1 MKNMKKARRLTAIL
15 LIGVLCI
22 MSIQS
27 EINRIAQGK
36 ASIVSAIEEM
46 GVDVPESTKID
57 QLAQYITQIQGARSL
72 ATLNLSRLIIFGDSF
87 TQGYTPDGNVTSW
100 GNKLVSMLGD
110 RVSQSNVYGEGGCGF
125 SHSSAS
131 TGRTFLQAWNNHKSQ
146 ISWRSQATTVIIM
159 GGWNDGDQSYSN
171 VINGFETFMNQVRSD
186 CPDATII
193 YMFNPGLTVVDSNIV
208 RACYRACDSGEI
220 DNMIKIDSWWWML
233 LEKSVF
239 STDHVHPTADG
250 HSMIAQCAF
259 NALFGQEVTHV
270 CDYDLTL
277 NGGTAATLYIRNDM
291 VRIYYSSNITG
302 SRAIGCAYLDEWM
315 FPSTSWGGPAIRYND
330 IVGLLSSGTSFS
342 QPIVASFGGQSNG
355 RSLYFIHIGSDL
367 STGSAFYNRTFDC
380 LEFFG

>member
-1 MKNMKKARRLTAIL
+1 
-15 LIGVLCI
+15 

-46 GVDVPESTKID
+46 GVDVPESAKID
-57 QLAQYITQIQGARSL
+57 QLAQYITRIQSERSL
-72 ATLNLSRLIIFGDSF
+72 ATINLSKLIIFGDSF
-87 TQGYTPDGNVTSW
+87 TQGYTPTGNVTSW

-110 RVSQSNVYGEGGCGF
+110 AVSQSHIYGEGGCGF

-171 VINGFETFMNQVRSD
+171 ITAGFEEFMSQVRAD
-186 CPDATII
+186 CPDAMIV
-193 YMFNPGLTVVDSNIV
+193 YMFNPGLTVVDSNAV
-208 RACYRACDSGEI
+208 RACYRACASGEI
-220 DNMIKIDSWWWML
+220 DNLIKIDSWWWML
-233 LEKSVF
+233 LEKTVF
-239 STDHVHPTADG
+239 ATDYVHPIAEG
-250 HSMIAQCAF
+250 HSMIARCAF
-259 NALFGQEVTHV
+259 NALFGQEVTHI

-277 NGGTAATLYIRNDM
+277 NRGTIATLYIRNDM
-291 VRIYYSSNITG
+291 VRLYYSANITAD
-302 SRAIGCAYLDEWM
+302 RAIGCAYFDEWM
-315 FPSTSWGGPAIRYND
+315 FPSAEWGGPAIRYND

-355 RSLYFIHIGSDL
+355 RSLYFTHVGSDL

-380 LEFFG
+380 MEFFG

>member
-1 MKNMKKARRLTAIL
+1 MAGL
-15 LIGVLCI
+15 LCI
-22 MSIQS
+22 MSLQS
-27 EINRIAQGK
+27 EINRIEDAKGDIRNAISEK
-36 ASIVSAIEEM
+36 GVSIPTSA
-46 GVDVPESTKID
+46 KID
-57 QLAQYITQIQGARSL
+57 EYASYVSQIPVGGN
-72 ATLNLSRLIIFGDSF
+72 NLSIDVSKLIIFGDSF
-87 TQGYTPDGNVTSW
+87 TQGYTPTGNVTSW

-110 RVSQSNVYGEGGCGF
+110 RVVQSNVYGEGGCGF

-159 GGWNDGDQSYSN
+159 GGWNDGDQSYLK
-171 VINGFETFMNQVRSD
+171 VVNGFEEFMNQVRSD
-186 CPDATII
+186 CPNATII

-220 DNMIKIDSWWWML
+220 DNMIKVDSWWWML

-291 VRIYYSSNITG
+291 VRIYYSSNITE
-302 SRAIGCAYLDEWM
+302 SRAIGCAYFDEWM
-315 FPSTSWGGPAIRYND
+315 FPSTSWGGPAIRCND
-330 IVGLLSSGTSFS
+330 IVGILSSGTSFS

-355 RSLYFIHIGSDL
+355 RSLYFIHVGNDL
-367 STGSAFYNRTFDC
+367 STGSAFYNKTFDC
-380 LEFFG
+380 MEFFG

>member
-1 MKNMKKARRLTAIL
+1 
-15 LIGVLCI
+15 

-87 TQGYTPDGNVTSW
+87 TQGYTPTGNVTSW
-100 GNKLVSMLGD
+100 GNRLVSMLGD

-125 SHSSAS
+125 SHTSAS

-171 VINGFETFMNQVRSD
+171 VINGFEEFMNQVRSD
-186 CPDATII
+186 CPNATII

-239 STDHVHPTADG
+239 STDHVHPTAEG
-250 HSMIAQCAF
+250 HSMIAQRAF

-302 SRAIGCAYLDEWM
+302 SRAIGCAYFDEWM